1 VPTGPTFARQN
12 LQNAPMTNE
21 ERFQKHER
29 QLTHLQLFVTLLVD
43 YIDAL
48 EKGGV
53 VMTTKLG
60 QESKA
65 TREKINKQLQ
75 SMPWLP

>member
-1 VPTGPTFARQN
+1 MA
-12 LQNAPMTNE
+12 NE
-21 ERFQKHER
+21 ERLQKLER

-53 VMTTKLG
+53 VMTSKLG
-60 QESKA
+60 HESKA

-75 SMPWLP
+75 AMPWLP

>member
-1 VPTGPTFARQN
+1 
-12 LQNAPMTNE
+12 MTNE
-21 ERFQKHER
+21 ERLQKHER

-48 EKGGV
+48 ERGGV

>member
-1 VPTGPTFARQN
+1 
-12 LQNAPMTNE
+12 MTSE
-21 ERFQKHER
+21 ERMQKLER

-48 EKGGV
+48 EKGGI
-53 VMTTKLG
+53 VMTSKLG
-60 QESKA
+60 HESKA

-75 SMPWLP
+75 AMPWLP

>member
-1 VPTGPTFARQN
+1 
-12 LQNAPMTNE
+12 MTSE
-21 ERFQKHER
+21 ERMQKLER

-48 EKGGV
+48 EKGGL
-53 VMTTKLG
+53 VMTSRLG
-60 QESKA
+60 HESKA

-75 SMPWLP
+75 AMPWLP

>member
-1 VPTGPTFARQN
+1 
-12 LQNAPMTNE
+12 MTSE
-21 ERFQKHER
+21 ERMQKLER
-29 QLTHLQLFVTLLVD
+29 QLTHLQLFVTLIVD

-53 VMTTKLG
+53 VMTSKLG
-60 QESKA
+60 HESKA

-75 SMPWLP
+75 AMPWLP

>member
-1 VPTGPTFARQN
+1 
-12 LQNAPMTNE
+12 MTSE
-21 ERFQKHER
+21 ERMHKLER

-53 VMTTKLG
+53 VMTSKLG
-60 QESKA
+60 HESKA

-75 SMPWLP
+75 AMPWLP

>member
-1 VPTGPTFARQN
+1 MHK
-12 LQNAPMTNE
+12 L
-21 ERFQKHER
+21 ER

-53 VMTTKLG
+53 VMTSKLG
-60 QESKA
+60 HESKA

-75 SMPWLP
+75 AMPWLP

>member
-1 VPTGPTFARQN
+1 
-12 LQNAPMTNE
+12 MTNE
-21 ERFQKHER
+21 ERLQKHER

-48 EKGGV
+48 ERGGV

-60 QESKA
+60 QVSKA

>member
-1 VPTGPTFARQN
+1 
-12 LQNAPMTNE
+12 MTSE
-21 ERFQKHER
+21 ERMQKLER

-53 VMTTKLG
+53 VMTSKLG
-60 QESKA
+60 HESKA

-75 SMPWLP
+75 AMPWLP